1 MAVNIAVL
9 LSSSEEN
16 NAKETNNVFNTR
28 VEGKVHIK
36 YNKKIPVTWLRNCF
50 CLLNCFV
57 NECRSA

>member
-1 MAVNIAVL
+1 MAVDTAVP

-16 NAKETNNVFNTR
+16 DEKETDNAFNTR
-28 VEGKVHIK
+28 VEAKVHIK

>member
-36 YNKKIPVTWLRNCF
+36 YNKKIPLTW
-50 CLLNCFV
+50 
-57 NECRSA
+57 